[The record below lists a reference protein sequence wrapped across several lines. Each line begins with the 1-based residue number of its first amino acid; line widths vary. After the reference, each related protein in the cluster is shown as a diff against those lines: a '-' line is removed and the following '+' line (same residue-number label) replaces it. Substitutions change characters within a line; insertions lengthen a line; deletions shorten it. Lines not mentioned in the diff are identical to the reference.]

1 MAKLTNCEKCGR
13 MFQTIG
19 SIKLCSKCRE
29 TDDDMYKVVR
39 EFIYDNPG
47 ATVPEVAEATD
58 VAEKKILEFLREGRL
73 ETIGENM
80 LIECE
85 KCGEPIKS
93 GKMCDKCNRELT
105 MGLKDMAQKMKADLT
120 SNTREKKTIGK
131 GMHTQYKKV

>member
-1 MAKLTNCEKCGR
+1 MANLVNCEKCGR

-19 SIKLCSKCRE
+19 SVKLCSKCRN
-29 TDDDMYKVVR
+29 TDDEMYKVVR

-58 VAEKKILEFLREGRL
+58 VPERKILAFLKEGRL
-73 ETIGENM
+73 ETVGDSM

-85 KCGEPIKS
+85 KCGAPIRS
-93 GKMCDKCNRELT
+93 GKMCEKCNRELA
-105 MGLKDMAQKMKADLT
+105 MGLRDLAKKMQQDLG
-120 SNTREKKTIGK
+120 SDDRDKKSIGK